1 MDLSKAFDT
10 ISHDLLIAKLH
21 AYGFDKTAL
30 KFMKS
35 YLSNRWQRT
44 KINSSFSTWAELI
57 IGVPQGSVLG
67 TCLFNI
73 FINDL
78 FFIFE
83 YTVICNYAD
92 DNTIYSSD
100 LKLDILMKKLKCSV
114 QGSLDWF
121 ENKGMKLNSSK
132 CHLLVCGH
140 KYECMLCDVG
150 HLKVIEEH
158 KVKLLGVWIDSDL
171 SFDDHINN
179 ICRNAAKKLN
189 ALTRQCAI
197 LPFYRRKILMNA
209 FFNSQFSH
217 CPLVW
222 MSHSR
227 SINTKIN
234 NLHFRSLRM
243 IYNDANASF
252 QELLFRDKSVTIHQ
266 RNLQF
271 LAIEMFKVARGMSPD
286 FMNEVFPLNHN
297 LNTDNIS
304 ARTRLHPQFYNPL
317 CPRKV
322 LSGLWALRTLGPK

>member
-1 MDLSKAFDT
+1 
-10 ISHDLLIAKLH
+10 
-21 AYGFDKTAL
+21 
-30 KFMKS
+30 
-35 YLSNRWQRT
+35 
-44 KINSSFSTWAELI
+44 
-57 IGVPQGSVLG
+57 
-67 TCLFNI
+67 
-73 FINDL
+73 
-78 FFIFE
+78 
-83 YTVICNYAD
+83 
-92 DNTIYSSD
+92 
-100 LKLDILMKKLKCSV
+100 MKKLECSV

-121 ENKGMKLNSSK
+121 ENNGMKLNSSK
-132 CHLLVCGH
+132 CHLLVCGR

-150 HLKVIEEH
+150 HSKVIEEH

-227 SINTKIN
+227 SINTKID

-304 ARTRLHPQFYNPL
+304 ARTRLHPQFYNPS

-322 LSGLWALRTLGPK
+322 LSGLGALRTLGPKIWNLIPDSIRKSPTLSIFKCSIKKWKPHKCPCRLCKDFIKDLGFI